1 MKYRFAWTFPIV
13 FSPHDSNILYAGGN
27 HVFRTKDEG
36 MSWEEISPDLSLN
49 DKLRQGPSGGDITA
63 ESAGAEVH
71 ATCACVVPSQHRKG
85 EIWASTDD
93 GLVHVTRDDG
103 ASWENVTPPQMPEL
117 AYVGCVEISAHD
129 PDTVHVS
136 ATCYKLADYK
146 PYLFRTTDSGRTWRS
161 IVGNFPNG
169 EITRVIRADPVRQ
182 GLLFVGTETGIYF
195 TFDDGQNWMR
205 MQGGLPVVPVY
216 DLKIKDA
223 DVIAGTHGRSFWIL
237 DDIAPLR
244 TLADGNAKTRL
255 IPPRETIRTKLHFGS
270 LSGVRAPFAFA
281 VTFGIGGGIA
291 THELPD
297 GTRRR
302 EFLDVGENPPN
313 GVIIYYWLD
322 EDTAGPVSLT
332 FREGSGAT
340 VITLRSDDEA
350 LPAARRPGIR
360 RGLNRYV
367 WDMKHPGPV
376 RMDPSWT
383 FLKNKPLGAEPD
395 AQSGPTVVPGNYR
408 VELTIGSETHA
419 TQLAIVKDPRLSTSS
434 DDYARQYALLK
445 ELHHKLSA
453 LNSAVNRIRLT
464 NRQLR
469 ALAEQLGDQ
478 HADLA
483 AKAKSAGERLIAIE
497 SVLVDMDRESPRD
510 TLRHP
515 AGLNDTL
522 VDLINTVAIA
532 DMAPT
537 APAAAVSREIMAQV
551 DAELAKFS
559 AVVANDIADINQMA
573 AQRSIGYV
581 TG

>member
-1 MKYRFAWTFPIV
+1 MSSVPK
-13 FSPHDSNILYAGGN
+13 N
-27 HVFRTKDEG
+27 EG

-49 DKLRQGPSGGDITA
+49 DKSRQGPSGGDITA

-71 ATCACVVPSQHRKG
+71 ATCACVVESQHRKG

-129 PDTVHVS
+129 PDTVYVS

-146 PYLFRTTDSGRTWRS
+146 PYLFRTTDGGRTWRS
-161 IVGNFPNG
+161 IAGNFPSG

-195 TFDDGQNWMR
+195 TVDDGQNWMR

-216 DLKIKDA
+216 DLKIKNA
-223 DVIAGTHGRSFWIL
+223 DLIAGTHGRSFWIL

-244 TLADGNAKTRL
+244 TLADGNTKTRL

-281 VTFGIGGGIA
+281 ITFGIGGGIA

-332 FREGSGAT
+332 LREVSGAT
-340 VITLRSDDEA
+340 IVTLRSDDEA
-350 LPAARRPGIR
+350 LPAARRPGTR

-383 FLKNKPLGAEPD
+383 FLKNKPLAAEPD

-408 VELTIGSETHA
+408 VELFVGSETHA
-419 TQLAIVKDPRLSTSS
+419 AQFAIVKDPRLSTSS

-445 ELHHKLSA
+445 ELHDKLSA
-453 LNSAVNRIRLT
+453 LNGAVNRIRRT

-483 AKAKSAGERLIAIE
+483 AKAKSAGERLVAIE
-497 SVLVDMDRESPRD
+497 SVLVDVNRESPRD
-510 TLRHP
+510 TLRYP

-551 DAELAKFS
+551 DGELAKFS
-559 AVVANDIADINQMA
+559 AMVANDIADINRIA
-573 AQRSIGYV
+573 AERSVGYV